1 MAARTSTPTTERRA
15 RPRGPGCSVCAASAA
30 RACPTPQACE
40 APDLL
45 DPAHNHPTPGEQ
57 VRGFVLV
64 ALAAAA
70 CALFLTF
77 GALP

>member
-1 MAARTSTPTTERRA
+1 MAARTATPTTERRA
-15 RPRGPGCSVCAASAA
+15 RPRGPGCSVCSAMHQP
-30 RACPTPQACE
+30 CPAPQACE

-45 DPAHNHPTPGEQ
+45 DPAHGHPTPGEQ

-64 ALAAAA
+64 ALAAAV

-77 GALP
+77 GAKP